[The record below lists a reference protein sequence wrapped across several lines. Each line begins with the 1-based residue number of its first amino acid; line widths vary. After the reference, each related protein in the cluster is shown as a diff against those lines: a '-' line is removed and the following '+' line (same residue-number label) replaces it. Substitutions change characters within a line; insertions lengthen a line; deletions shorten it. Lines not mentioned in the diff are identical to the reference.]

1 MNKKAIAILGAIF
14 LLIVGTLGFL
24 IYSKTGGTDKNS
36 GTNPTP
42 TPTPIANSPTPTP
55 ITTPTLDGNGVAK
68 IYKLTD
74 DQVVSPAL
82 TFDGNGVAY
91 FTKQGLLYRATF
103 SQNSG
108 ALQIADKK
116 QLAIETKPGISKVIW
131 PANTQDFVLVYD
143 NGSKKTFEF
152 YNNAL
157 GQFIK
162 LDPQVYSLGFLPS
175 GDKIFYVW
183 SNQAGNDSI
192 NISAPDLKDYKTLSD
207 IWDKNAVV
215 YVSPDGQNVAYHQDP
230 STISGTSNPLML
242 TDTEG
247 KTWHKVTEGFV
258 SGVLWSPDGKKL
270 LFSKKDPS
278 TQNYQL
284 WYYDLYSGE
293 IKNLGLNTMPEK
305 AVWGFDN
312 QTIYA
317 AVPKSIGAALGNSFS
332 LDMFYKLN
340 IQTSEKKSYDA
351 GSMELD
357 GRDLFLSQDNNKLFF
372 RSAQDGGLYYLDLSQ

>member
-14 LLIVGTLGFL
+14 ILIVGTLGFL
-24 IYSKTGGTDKNS
+24 IYSKTGGSETSK
-36 GTNPTP
+36 NPTP
-42 TPTPIANSPTPTP
+42 TPTPTPITEITPTP
-55 ITTPTLDGNGVAK
+55 IVTTTPGSSSAK

-82 TFDGNGVAY
+82 TFDGSGVAY
-91 FTKQGLLYRATF
+91 FTKQGLLFRATF
-103 SQNSG
+103 VSG
-108 ALQIADKK
+108 SGNLQIGDKK

-131 PANTQDFVLVYD
+131 PANVQDFMLVYE
-143 NGSKKTFEF
+143 NGGKKAFEF
-152 YNNAL
+152 YNNTL
-157 GQFIK
+157 GKFTK

-183 SNQAGNDSI
+183 SSQTGYDTVNL
-192 NISAPDLKDYKTLSD
+192 SAPDLQNYKILSD
-207 IWDKNAVV
+207 IWDKNAIV
-215 YVSPDGQNVAYHQDP
+215 YVSSDGQNVAYHQDP
-230 STISGTSNPLML
+230 ATISSATNPLML

-258 SGVLWSPDGKKL
+258 NGVLWSPDGKKL

-312 QTIYA
+312 QTIYV

-332 LDMFYKLN
+332 LDIFYKVNL
-340 IQTSEKKSYDA
+340 QTGEKKSFDA

-372 RSAQDGGLYYLDLSQ
+372 RSAQDGGLYYLDLNQ

>member
-1 MNKKAIAILGAIF
+1 
-14 LLIVGTLGFL
+14 
-24 IYSKTGGTDKNS
+24 
-36 GTNPTP
+36 
-42 TPTPIANSPTPTP
+42 
-55 ITTPTLDGNGVAK
+55 
-68 IYKLTD
+68 
-74 DQVVSPAL
+74 
-82 TFDGNGVAY
+82 
-91 FTKQGLLYRATF
+91 
-103 SQNSG
+103 
-108 ALQIADKK
+108 
-116 QLAIETKPGISKVIW
+116 
-131 PANTQDFVLVYD
+131 
-143 NGSKKTFEF
+143 
-152 YNNAL
+152 
-157 GQFIK
+157 
-162 LDPQVYSLGFLPS
+162 
-175 GDKIFYVW
+175 
-183 SNQAGNDSI
+183 
-192 NISAPDLKDYKTLSD
+192 
-207 IWDKNAVV
+207 
-215 YVSPDGQNVAYHQDP
+215 
-230 STISGTSNPLML
+230 ML